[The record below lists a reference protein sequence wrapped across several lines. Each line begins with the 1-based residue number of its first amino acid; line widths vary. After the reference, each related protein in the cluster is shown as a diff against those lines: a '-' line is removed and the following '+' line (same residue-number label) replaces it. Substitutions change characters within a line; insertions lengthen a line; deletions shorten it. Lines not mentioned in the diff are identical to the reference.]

1 MPERSESSPFE
12 DSGSPPAT
20 RIPFLRVF
28 LFYSCWLAMAGTGKS
43 ELVVGVIATAL
54 ATWVSLIL
62 MPVRGARPRVVPL
75 LRLGL
80 RFSRDSL
87 VAGVEVAV
95 IALRP
100 DVRLKPG
107 VVEFPSRLPQGVPRA
122 FFNSFTSLTPGTLA
136 VEPAENGH
144 PQFHCLD
151 TDKPVVEEMKVH
163 EAMVLRC
170 LGEEGARD
178 G

>member
-1 MPERSESSPFE
+1 MSERSDSSPFE
-12 DSGSPPAT
+12 NSGSPPAT
-20 RIPFLRVF
+20 RIPFLRVI
-28 LFYSCWLAMAGTGKS
+28 LFFACWLAMAGTGKP
-43 ELVVGVIATAL
+43 EVAVGIVAVGL
-54 ATWVSLIL
+54 ATWLSLKL
-62 MPVRGARPRVVPL
+62 MPARGGRLRPVPL

-80 RFSRDSL
+80 RFLRDSL
-87 VAGVEVAV
+87 VAGVEVAM

-100 DVRLKPG
+100 NGRLKPG
-107 VVEFPSRLPQGVPRA
+107 VVEFPSRLPQGAPRA
-122 FFNSFTSLTPGTLA
+122 FFNSFTSLMPGTLA
-136 VEPAENGH
+136 VEPAENGQ

-163 EAMVLRC
+163 EALVLRC